1 MPKMA
6 ARHFWVSLLSNLYII
21 CIWMRDFLR
30 KTFHDYVVWKYA
42 ADAKIFTLYIYI
54 SKMFSCN
61 SVWHPFNSYK
71 NKNVTWPRPIF
82 YSETSPSFMT

>member
-42 ADAKIFTLYIYI
+42 ADAKIFTL
-54 SKMFSCN
+54 C
-61 SVWHPFNSYK
+61 
-71 NKNVTWPRPIF
+71 IF
-82 YSETSPSFMT
+82 I